1 MNKNVKSLILLLV
14 VLAILLG
21 GGYFVYSRY
30 AVKTEPPKNTE
41 ITDKEGEPLRD
52 FTVFDAEHNE
62 LRAADLAGKPAIIN
76 FWASWCPPCCAELP
90 FFDSAWAA
98 HGDRI
103 RFVMINLADDN
114 SETPTAIK
122 SFLEENGYR
131 FPVYYDLNADAA
143 NAYAINS
150 IPMTLFVDKNG
161 NVIDSHLGMLSESVL
176 DTMIQTLTGEE

>member
-1 MNKNVKSLILLLV
+1 MVTFILSVVLLL
-14 VLAILLG
+14 L
-21 GGYFVYSRY
+21 GYFVYSRY

-90 FFDSAWAA
+90 YFDSAWAA

-122 SFLEENGYR
+122 AFWKKTATASPF
-131 FPVYYDLNADAA
+131 
-143 NAYAINS
+143 IT
-150 IPMTLFVDKNG
+150 I
-161 NVIDSHLGMLSESVL
+161 
-176 DTMIQTLTGEE
+176 